1 MGCRVPLNADTGTR
15 AVPHTPELPLLRRST
30 FREPAPRPDS
40 TPADDSASVELPE
53 PERPERLA
61 QTEAPEVPVGSEAVE
76 PTDARDVS
84 DASDV
89 SDVSDANDARDG
101 SDAPAVQQRHS
112 FRAPPP

>member
-61 QTEAPEVPVGSEAVE
+61 QT
-76 PTDARDVS
+76 DARDVS

-101 SDAPAVQQRHS
+101 SDASDVHDVTSVREPSDAREE
-112 FRAPPP
+112 P